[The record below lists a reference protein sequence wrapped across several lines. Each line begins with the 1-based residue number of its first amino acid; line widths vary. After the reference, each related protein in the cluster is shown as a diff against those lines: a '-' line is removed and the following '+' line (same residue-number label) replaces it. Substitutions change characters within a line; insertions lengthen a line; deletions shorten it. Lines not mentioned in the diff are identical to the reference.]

1 MAVPILM
8 YHVLGYRTAATPNPE
23 LWVLPRVF
31 AAEMHALRRSGYHGV
46 TLQVVW
52 DAWHRGGRL
61 PSHPIV
67 VSFDDGYYGDYR
79 DALPTLR
86 AMRWPAVLNLK
97 LDNLADLGGVRNV
110 KRMIAAGWEI
120 DSHTITHPDLT
131 TLPDERLRYE
141 LAGSRARLRR
151 LLGVPARFLCY
162 PSGRFDARVIAAA
175 RAAGYLGATTT
186 QSGLAR
192 RQDGYTL
199 ARVRVNGTDTPQTL
213 LARLRALER
222 RPGSA
227 PAGDSG

>member
-1 MAVPILM
+1 M
-8 YHVLGYRTAATPNPE
+8 YHVLGYRTATTPNPE

-31 AAEMHALRRSGYHGV
+31 AAEMQALRRSGYHGV
-46 TLQVVW
+46 TLQEVW
-52 DAWHRGGRL
+52 DAWHHGGLL
-61 PSHPIV
+61 PSHPVV
-67 VSFDDGYYGDYR
+67 VSFDDGYYGEYR

-131 TLPDERLRYE
+131 SLTDERLRYE
-141 LAGSRARLRR
+141 LAGSRARLQR

-175 RAAGYLGATTT
+175 RAAGYRGATTT
-186 QSGLAR
+186 QPGLAR
-192 RQDGYTL
+192 RQDRYTL
-199 ARVRVNGTDTPQTL
+199 ARVRVNGADTPQTL

-222 RPGSA
+222 RPRSA
-227 PAGDSG
+227 PVPAG